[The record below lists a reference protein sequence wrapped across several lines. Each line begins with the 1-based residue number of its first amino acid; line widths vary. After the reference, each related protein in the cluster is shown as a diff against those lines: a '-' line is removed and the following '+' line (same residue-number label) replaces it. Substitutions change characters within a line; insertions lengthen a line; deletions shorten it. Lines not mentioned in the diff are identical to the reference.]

1 MCLCHGMH
9 IEIRGKPAGIL
20 FPLLSVIEASSL
32 GPFFFN
38 FLKSFCKAKDTVKR
52 TKQQPT
58 VWEKIFTNPTSN
70 RGLISKI
77 YNELK
82 KLDSSKPNNPIKK
95 KKWSTE
101 LNREFSTEAKKH
113 LKKCSTSLH
122 QGNANQK
129 DPEIPP
135 HSNQHG

>member
-1 MCLCHGMH
+1 MH

-82 KLDSSKPNNPIKK
+82 KLDSSKPNNPI
-95 KKWSTE
+95 
-101 LNREFSTEAKKH
+101 
-113 LKKCSTSLH
+113 
-122 QGNANQK
+122 
-129 DPEIPP
+129 
-135 HSNQHG
+135 